1 MEILRRIGEGARTRR
16 EYAETLIRSLGIAF
30 VLLLHLAMLCWIT
43 LPVTPLQ
50 QSFKPIDRDMAMD
63 VRLLKAQ
70 HRTVHNEQAAPPL
83 PPSPLQVRSVQRK
96 VARSA
101 PSVASKPPEESV
113 SNIPQPVPS
122 EPASSDAPPAEPE
135 AATPYGNSRFS
146 ESLQSSQGSGVPQI
160 PGEGEPVRVSGIHV
174 ESAPSVAQVLRSIGH
189 TLRCKDALAKSRMAT
204 DRGDA
209 ELLQRGMTYQQ
220 AMLEW
225 KDLHCQ

>member
-1 MEILRRIGEGARTRR
+1 MEILGRIGIGARTRR
-16 EYAETLIRSLGIAF
+16 EYAEPLIRGLGVAI
-30 VLLLHLAMLCWIT
+30 VLLLHLAILCWIT
-43 LPVTPLQ
+43 LPVAPLQ
-50 QSFKPIDRDMAMD
+50 QSFKPVDRDVAMD
-63 VRLLKAQ
+63 VRLLKVQ
-70 HRTVHNEQAAPPL
+70 HKTVHSEPLAPQL
-83 PPSPLQVRSVQRK
+83 PPSPLQVRGVQRK

-101 PSVASKPPEESV
+101 PYAASKPPEESP
-113 SNIPQPVPS
+113 SNIPQPVS
-122 EPASSDAPPAEPE
+122 NEPASPDVPPVEPE
-135 AATPYGNSRFS
+135 AVTPYGNSRFS

-160 PGEGEPVRVSGIHV
+160 PGEGEPVRVPGIHV

>member
-1 MEILRRIGEGARTRR
+1 MEILRRVAIGARTRR
-16 EYAETLIRSLGIAF
+16 EYAETLIRSLGIACA
-30 VLLLHLAMLCWIT
+30 LLLHLAMFCWIT
-43 LPVTPLQ
+43 LPATPLQ
-50 QSFKPIDRDMAMD
+50 QSFKPLDRDVAMD

-70 HRTVHNEQAAPPL
+70 HKTVHNEPLAPQLPPPL
-83 PPSPLQVRSVQRK
+83 LRVRSVQKK

-101 PSVASKPPEESV
+101 PYAASKPPEASV
-113 SNIPQPVPS
+113 SNIPQPVPN
-122 EPASSDAPPAEPE
+122 EPASPEVPPAEPD

-146 ESLQSSQGSGVPQI
+146 ESLQNSQGAGVPQI
-160 PGEGEPVRVSGIHV
+160 PGEGEPVRVPGIHV

-225 KDLHCQ
+225 TDLHCQ